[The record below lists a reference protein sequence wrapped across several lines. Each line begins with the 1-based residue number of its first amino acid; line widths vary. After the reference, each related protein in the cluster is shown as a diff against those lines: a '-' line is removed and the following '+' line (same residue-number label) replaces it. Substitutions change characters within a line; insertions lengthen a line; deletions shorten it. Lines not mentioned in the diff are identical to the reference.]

1 MRLTVFLK
9 RHFLFLKERAVLWNM
24 MRTVWFILDISSYSE
39 VVWCL
44 FEYALH
50 DIFGDTGFSLS
61 LFMSL
66 PQKCFSLER
75 CSDGLLA
82 LDRCDWIDSPIS
94 MMSLISDGFITWY
107 LCHSSLDF
115 RVVVMAWTC
124 WTCIMS
130 FDSMNNKGR
139 FFPLE
144 KKKSIELCWSNQS
157 NIEWLLQPL

>member
-24 MRTVWFILDISSYSE
+24 LRTVWSFLDISSFSK
-39 VVWCL
+39 VVCCL
-44 FEYALH
+44 IEYALH
-50 DIFGDTGFSLS
+50 DIFGDTGFLLS

-66 PQKCFSLER
+66 PQKCFSLDR

-82 LDRCDWIDSPIS
+82 LDRCDWSDSPIY
-94 MMSLISDGFITWY
+94 MMSLISDGFISWY
-107 LCHSSLDF
+107 WCHSSFDF

-124 WTCIMS
+124 RTCTMS

-144 KKKSIELCWSNQS
+144 KKKFLSRHK
-157 NIEWLLQPL
+157 